1 MSVQEVA
8 LGFGSA
14 KIGKIFNA
22 PNLLT
27 LKITQ
32 LFRKTNRNAV
42 AIAQSHNK
50 IYFLGCKASEY
61 QQLNESH
68 CMQNGAGTF
77 NNSLTHST

>member
-50 IYFLGCKASEY
+50 IYFFGV
-61 QQLNESH
+61 QLKPLSIKN
-68 CMQNGAGTF
+68 
-77 NNSLTHST
+77 LTKVPAYKTVQALLIIL